1 MSDDQGIPLGRHYD
15 DATKKTGELID
26 YTGERHLI
34 VFGPNGS
41 GKGTRFL
48 VPTLLT
54 VKDRSI
60 LVIDPKGEL
69 CAITEAYRRTVG
81 DVVILNPFNVLG
93 LGSDGFNPL
102 ALLDPDNPDTFY
114 DDAAALGEALIRVE
128 GKDPHWGESAQGLV
142 VGLLM
147 WEKIQ
152 NREKASL
159 ANVRRMLTEADE
171 FETYE
176 DENGVKRRKQ
186 TKGLRVTAADMIAS
200 ENTIVASLA
209 GRFTGENNE
218 LASIR
223 STADTQTR
231 WMLSP
236 PMAAD
241 IGKDGANFRK
251 LKEKPTT
258 VYLILPAQNMRTH
271 SVWLRL
277 VIVSALRAL
286 YKAGG
291 LRTLFLIDEMPA
303 LGHLGP
309 LEDAFGLVRGYKV
322 QIAGICQDLTQLKAL
337 YNDRWESFL
346 ANAGAI
352 LGFAPNDLTTAK
364 WMSERAGVTTML
376 APSSSESVS
385 PRTGERNRTENLN
398 PIKRPV
404 WLPQELMSFEE
415 GTGLVF
421 YAGMGNGVRFYG
433 PPYFRIAALNGRA
446 SNNPY
451 RPKEADKT

>member
-1 MSDDQGIPLGRHYD
+1 MASDSIPLGRHYNAD
-15 DATKKTGELID
+15 LQETGGPLD
-26 YTGERHLI
+26 YAGERHLI

-69 CAITEAYRRTVG
+69 AAITADYRRSLG
-81 DVVILNPFNVLG
+81 DVVILNPFDVLG

-102 ALLDPDNPDTFY
+102 AMLDASSPFFY
-114 DDAAALGEALIRVE
+114 DDAAALGEALIRTE

-147 WEKIQ
+147 WEKI
-152 NREKASL
+152 KKGDAATL
-159 ANVRRMLTEADE
+159 GHVRTMLTEPDE
-171 FETYE
+171 FESYV
-176 DENGVKRRKQ
+176 DEEGGRHRDQ
-186 TKGLRVTAADMIAS
+186 TKGLRITAADMIA
-200 ENTIVASLA
+200 EGGPIIASLA
-209 GRFTGENNE
+209 SRFTEQTNE

-236 PMAAD
+236 PVSAD
-241 IGKDGANFRK
+241 LAKNGIDFRR

-271 SVWLRL
+271 AVWLRL
-277 VIVSALRAL
+277 VIVTALRAL
-286 YKAGG
+286 YRAGG
-291 LRTLFLIDEMPA
+291 TRTLFLIDEMPA

-309 LEDAFGLVRGYKV
+309 LEDAFGLVRGFKV
-322 QIAGICQDLTQLKAL
+322 QIAGVCQDLTQLKAL
-337 YNDRWESFL
+337 YSDRWESFL

-364 WMSERAGVTTML
+364 WMSERAGVATFM
-376 APSSSESVS
+376 APSSSHQTPSGRGGGNETAS
-385 PRTGERNRTENLN
+385 LA
-398 PIKRPV
+398 PISRAV
-404 WLPQELMSFEE
+404 YLPQELMSFAE
-415 GTGLVF
+415 GTGLLFFNGMGYGARF
-421 YAGMGNGVRFYG
+421 YA
-433 PPYFRIAALNGRA
+433 PPYWKIGALSRRY
-446 SNNPY
+446 SKNPY
-451 RPKEADKT
+451 WEE

>member
-1 MSDDQGIPLGRHYD
+1 MAEKPGIPLGRYYD
-15 DATKKTGELID
+15 EKTQEVGEPHN
-26 YTGERHLI
+26 YSGERHLI

-48 VPTLLT
+48 IPALLT
-54 VKDRSI
+54 ISDRSVI
-60 LVIDPKGEL
+60 VIDPKGEL
-69 CAITEAYRRTVG
+69 CAVTQKFRREVG
-81 DVVILNPFNVLG
+81 EVVILNPFNVLG
-93 LGSDGFNPL
+93 LGSNGFDPL

-128 GKDPHWGESAQGLV
+128 GKDPHWGESAQGLI

-147 WEKIQ
+147 WEKFKY
-152 NREKASL
+152 RDKATL
-159 ANVRRMLTEADE
+159 AHVRTMLTEADE
-171 FETYE
+171 FETVE
-176 DENGVKRRKQ
+176 DEDGRTHSNQ
-186 TKGLRVTAADMIAS
+186 IKGLQVTAADMIA
-200 ENTIVASLA
+200 EGGPIIESLA
-209 GRFTGENNE
+209 SRFTEQTNE
-218 LASIR
+218 IASIR

-236 PMAAD
+236 PVAAD
-241 IGKDGANFRK
+241 IGKNGVDFRK

-258 VYLILPAQNMRTH
+258 VYVILPAQNMRTH

-277 VIVSALRAL
+277 VIVAALRSL
-286 YKAGG
+286 YRAGG

-322 QIAGICQDLTQLKAL
+322 QIAGICQDLTQLQAL
-337 YNDRWESFL
+337 YKERWESFL

-364 WMSERAGVTTML
+364 WMSERGGVKTEL
-376 APSSSESVS
+376 AASSSESRS
-385 PRTGERNRTENLN
+385 AHKGEKSTSEGLN
-398 PIKRPV
+398 PIGRPV
-404 WLPQELMSFEE
+404 WLPQELMSFAE

-421 YAGMGNGVRFYG
+421 HNGMGNGVRLYA
-433 PPYFRIAALNGRA
+433 PPYWKIAALKGRDA
-446 SNNPY
+446 KNPY
-451 RPKEADKT
+451 FEGKAE

>member
-1 MSDDQGIPLGRHYD
+1 MTAQGIPLGRHYN
-15 DATKKTGELID
+15 DATREPGAPID
-26 YTGERHLI
+26 YFGERHLI

-48 VPTLLT
+48 VPSLLT
-54 VKDRSI
+54 INDRSI

-69 CAITEAYRRTVG
+69 CAITQAYRRTVG
-81 DVVILNPFNVLG
+81 EVVILNPFNVLG

-102 ALLDPDNPDTFY
+102 ALLNPDDRATFY

-147 WEKIQ
+147 WEKFKH
-152 NREKASL
+152 RDKASL
-159 ANVRRMLTEADE
+159 AHVRAMLTEADQ
-171 FETYE
+171 FKTVE
-176 DENGVKRRKQ
+176 DDDGKKRREQ
-186 TKGLRVTAADMIAS
+186 IKGLRITAADMIA
-200 ENTIVASLA
+200 EGGPIIESLA
-209 GRFTGENNE
+209 SRFMEQTNE
-218 LASIR
+218 MASIR

-231 WMLSP
+231 WVLSP
-236 PMAAD
+236 PVADD
-241 IGKDGANFRK
+241 IGKNGVDFQK
-251 LKEKPTT
+251 LKDKPTT
-258 VYLILPAQNMRTH
+258 VYLILPAQNIRTH
-271 SVWLRL
+271 AAWLRL

-303 LGHLGP
+303 LGQLGP

-322 QIAGICQDLTQLKAL
+322 QIAGICQDLTQLQAL
-337 YNDRWESFL
+337 YKERWESFL

-364 WMSERAGVTTML
+364 WMSERAGVTTVL
-376 APSSSESVS
+376 APSSSESTS
-385 PRTGERNRTENLN
+385 AHKGERSKSESLN
-398 PIKRPV
+398 PVSRPV
-404 WLPQELMSFEE
+404 WLPQELMSFGE

-421 YAGMGNGVRFYG
+421 YSGMGNGVRFYG
-433 PPYFRIAALNGRA
+433 PPYWRVRELRERAAA
-446 SNNPY
+446 NPY
-451 RPKEADKT
+451 FGRQSNE

>member
-1 MSDDQGIPLGRHYD
+1 M
-15 DATKKTGELID
+15 
-26 YTGERHLI
+26 I

-54 VKDRSI
+54 LKDRSI

-69 CAITEAYRRTVG
+69 AAITADYRRSIG
-81 DVVILNPFNVLG
+81 EVVILNPFDVLG

-102 ALLDPDNPDTFY
+102 ALLDPDSPLFY

-142 VGLLM
+142 VSLLM
-147 WEKIQ
+147 WEKIR
-152 NREKASL
+152 NREKATL
-159 ANVRRMLTEADE
+159 GNVRTLLTEADE
-171 FETYE
+171 FETKTS
-176 DENGVKRRKQ
+176 GGRKYTEQ
-186 TKGLRVTAADMIAS
+186 TKGLRITAADMIA
-200 ENTIVASLA
+200 EGGPIVASLA
-209 GRFTGENNE
+209 SRFTEQTNE

-236 PMAAD
+236 PVAAD
-241 IGKDGANFRK
+241 LTKNGVDFRRLKD
-251 LKEKPTT
+251 KPMT

-286 YKAGG
+286 YRAGG

-337 YNDRWESFL
+337 YHDRWESFL

-352 LGFAPNDLTTAK
+352 LGFTPNDLTTAK
-364 WMSERAGVTTML
+364 WMSERAGVTTLQASSSSQSHAMHGGTANETASL
-376 APSSSESVS
+376 API
-385 PRTGERNRTENLN
+385 R
-398 PIKRPV
+398 RPV
-404 WLPQELMSFEE
+404 YLPQELMSFEE
-415 GTGLVF
+415 GSGLLFFASMGYGARF
-421 YAGMGNGVRFYG
+421 YA
-433 PPYFRIAALNGRA
+433 PPYWRVKEFEKRAAK
-446 SNNPY
+446 NPY
-451 RPKEADKT
+451 VEKLQADAE